1 MTPVHIDA
9 AQLRTLVPM
18 ADAITSLRAAFYRP
32 LEHSPR
38 QQISVGRA
46 DLLVMPA
53 VWGHF
58 AGVKS
63 IVVQP
68 ANAGTERPVIGGS
81 YVLLDADL
89 ASAVA
94 TFDGAALTALRTPA
108 VSAIA
113 IDRLARFDIES
124 AVIIGTGP
132 QSLGHREALAA
143 VRPSCSVTIVGR
155 ARSTVERAAI
165 RRADVVITATS
176 SAVPVLDVND
186 VGVDALIVAIGSYR
200 PDRAELTS
208 ELVRRAASV
217 WVDDRD
223 AAREEAGDLIQAT
236 AAGWSFDAVCGDLHD
251 LVCLS
256 PGVGPGDGVD
266 VAGIRVFKS
275 VGLAVEDVVIA
286 TAAWEHLG

>member
-1 MTPVHIDA
+1 MTAVHIDA
-9 AQLRTLVPM
+9 VQLRALVPM
-18 ADAITSLRAAFYRP
+18 ADAITSLRAAFSGP

-53 VWGHF
+53 VWSHF

-132 QSLGHREALAA
+132 QAHGHCEALGV

-155 ARSTVERAAI
+155 SLSAVERAAI
-165 RRADVVITATS
+165 RRADVVITASS
-176 SAVPVLDVND
+176 SAVPVLDVTD
-186 VGVDALIVAIGSYR
+186 VGTDALVIAIGSYR
-200 PDRAELTS
+200 PDRAELTT

-217 WVDDRD
+217 WVDDRE
-223 AAREEAGDLIQAT
+223 AAHEEAGDLIQAA
-236 AAGWSFDAVCGDLHD
+236 AAGWSFEEVCGDLHD
-251 LVCLS
+251 LVCTA
-256 PGVGPGDGVD
+256 PGAGPGHGVGSS
-266 VAGIRVFKS
+266 GIRVFKS
-275 VGLAVEDVVIA
+275 VGLAVEDVIIA
-286 TAAWEHLG
+286 TAAWERLG